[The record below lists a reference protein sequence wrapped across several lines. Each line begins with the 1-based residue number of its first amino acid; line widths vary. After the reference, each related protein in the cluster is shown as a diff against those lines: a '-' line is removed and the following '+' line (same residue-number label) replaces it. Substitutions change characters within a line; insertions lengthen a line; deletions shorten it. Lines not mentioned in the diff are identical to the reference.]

1 LSTIGQYSS
10 YSPASGGGPLFG
22 DVGVQVLRS
31 NLLDA
36 ITSTAGSGFL
46 ANATYGSR
54 SAVGFGITSGGTVTL
69 DDTTFQ
75 SAAQSDYAA
84 VAGLLGGA
92 GIASDPDVSVQG
104 IGSATPG
111 TYTIDITANAGGS
124 VTGTV
129 NGQAAS
135 GTGGLLV
142 VTGAGPAQGLSL
154 QILPG
159 VTGSLGDVTVSQGLF
174 GSLSGIVSA
183 ALATDTGSITGE
195 IKTLND
201 SVTSM
206 NQQIAALQTQAQ
218 KETLALTNQFGIAQ
232 ATLSQLE
239 TVGNFLTTY
248 FNQTSGGL
256 GG

>member
-1 LSTIGQYSS
+1 
-10 YSPASGGGPLFG
+10 LFG
-22 DVGVQVLRS
+22 DVGVQLLRS

-36 ITSTAGSGFL
+36 ITSTVGGGFL
-46 ANATYGSR
+46 SNATYGSL
-54 SAVGFGITSGGTVTL
+54 SSVGFGVTSGGTVTL

-75 SAAQSDYAA
+75 TAAQSDYAA

-92 GIASDPDVSVQG
+92 GIASDPDISVQG
-104 IGSATPG
+104 IGWAKPG
-111 TYTIDITANAGGS
+111 TYGIDITTNTGGS

-135 GTGGLLV
+135 GIGGLLV
-142 VTGAGPAQGLSL
+142 VTGAGPAQGLSV
-154 QILPG
+154 QISPG
-159 VTGSLGDVTVSQGLF
+159 LTGPLGKVTVSQGLF
-174 GSLSGIVSA
+174 GTLSGILGA

-206 NQQIAALQTQAQ
+206 NQQIAALQAQAQ

-232 ATLSQLE
+232 ATL
-239 TVGNFLTTY
+239 
-248 FNQTSGGL
+248 
-256 GG
+256 